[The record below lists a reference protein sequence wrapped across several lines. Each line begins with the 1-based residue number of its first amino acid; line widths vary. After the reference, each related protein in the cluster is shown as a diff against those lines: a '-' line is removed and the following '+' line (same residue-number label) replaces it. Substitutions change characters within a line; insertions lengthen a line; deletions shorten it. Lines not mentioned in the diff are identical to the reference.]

1 MNLSNVLEKDLSG
14 GNTSEENMG
23 LQNLLE
29 VEVVGAINNFE
40 SQLNLKCNC
49 NKCKLDIA
57 ALALNKLKPQYVVS
71 QKGLLICRLEHL
83 NNQYNSDLMKTIIKA
98 AEIVG
103 NSPRHD

>member
-1 MNLSNVLEKDLSG
+1 MNLSNVLEKNLSG
-14 GNTSEENMG
+14 GNTNQEDMG

-29 VEVVGAINNFE
+29 VEVVEAINKFE
-40 SQLNLKCNC
+40 IELNLKCNC

-57 ALALNKLKPQYVVS
+57 ALALNRLKPQYVVS

-83 NNQYNSDLMKTIIKA
+83 NTQYNSDLMKTITKA

-103 NSPRHD
+103 NSPRHE